1 MFAMAIILALVFR
14 YMFPGKSKSGVS
26 NRSRSALGDRYKSKL
41 KQNQSFQKSQFA
53 DSDSDDTPTP
63 SSRGKSGELS
73 NKDEINKLMT
83 K

>member
-41 KQNQSFQKSQFA
+41 KQSFQKSQFA